1 MIEHTHEPAYRA
13 ALETAYSDLDQ
24 ICKRLAELRAN
35 KEVIEK
41 ALDALRGIVDMSA
54 PVAEIAQPMA
64 VSAPPPTP
72 APVAPAP
79 VYEFTPRSVPV
90 PPAAD
95 PFAPAPRREQPA
107 AIVPGSDLESH
118 INHALGL
125 AAMA

>member
-1 MIEHTHEPAYRA
+1 MSENTHEPAYRA

-41 ALDALRGIVDMSA
+41 ALDALRGLVDSSVH
-54 PVAEIAQPMA
+54 VAEATQPIAA
-64 VSAPPPTP
+64 AAP
-72 APVAPAP
+72 APVSPAP
-79 VYEFTPRSVPV
+79 VYEFTPKAVPV
-90 PPAAD
+90 PPAVD
-95 PFAPAPRREQPA
+95 PFAPAARRDQPA
-107 AIVPGSDLESH
+107 FVPGNDLESH